1 MGPTLNINRQEDNA
15 EIHDEDFDLEGEN
28 EGGVLRWLSMAFV
41 LVAVGGFIGLAWYAY
56 ESGMQPVSE
65 EDIPLIATDDLPF
78 KEKPQDPGGLQFE
91 HQDKSV
97 YNQLAAGNTQERPM
111 AERLLPLPEQ
121 PVERPAAEI
130 AAPENFQK
138 EEVSKAPVEAVVA
151 APAPQVVEKAQPVT
165 PVQSAEVAPVKAEEA
180 QPVQQK
186 LEKLEAVNV
195 PEKPVAVEKVDAKPV
210 TATPA
215 PATAPAAPVAVKSG
229 KYMAQLGAFSSEK
242 DAEAA
247 WAKVKSAHGSM
258 FPTKTHAIQRA
269 DLGNK
274 GVFHRLQM
282 GPFESEDAARKVCSY
297 LQENKQGCFIV
308 GVK

>member
-1 MGPTLNINRQEDNA
+1 MGPTLNINRQEDNT

-28 EGGVLRWLSMAFV
+28 GGGVLRWLSMAFV

-56 ESGMQPVSE
+56 KSGMQPVSE

-78 KEKPQDPGGLQFE
+78 KEKPKDPGGLQFE

-151 APAPQVVEKAQPVT
+151 APAPQVVEKAQPVA
-165 PVQSAEVAPVKAEEA
+165 PVQSAEVPPVKAAEEVK
-180 QPVQQK
+180 PIQQK
-186 LEKLEAVNV
+186 PLEKLEAVNV
-195 PEKPVAVEKVDAKPV
+195 PEKPVAVEKAEAKPI

-215 PATAPAAPVAVKSG
+215 TVSAAPAAVKSG
-229 KYMAQLGAFSSEK
+229 KFMAQLGAFSSEK

-258 FPTKTHAIQRA
+258 FPTKSHAIQRA

-308 GVK
+308 SVK

>member
-1 MGPTLNINRQEDNA
+1 MGPTLNIDKRDDNSDIQDDDLDFED
-15 EIHDEDFDLEGEN
+15 EK
-28 EGGVLRWLSMAFV
+28 EGGMLRWLSMGFV
-41 LVAVGGFIGLAWYAY
+41 LVALGGFVGLAWYAY
-56 ESGMQPVSE
+56 QSGMQPVNE

-78 KEKPQDPGGLQFE
+78 KEKPKDPGGLQFE

-97 YNQLAAGNTQERPM
+97 YNQLASGNAGERPM

-130 AAPENFQK
+130 TAPENFQK
-138 EEVSKAPVEAVVA
+138 EEVNQAPAEAVVA
-151 APAPQVVEKAQPVT
+151 GPAPKVEESQPVA
-165 PVQSAEVAPVKAEEA
+165 PVQSAEVTPVKPAEEPKPA
-180 QPVQQK
+180 QP
-186 LEKLEAVNV
+186 LEKVEAVNV
-195 PEKPVAVEKVDAKPV
+195 PEKPVAVETMEAKPV
-210 TATPA
+210 
-215 PATAPAAPVAVKSG
+215 ATAPKASASAPAATKSG
-229 KYMAQLGAFSSEK
+229 QFMAQLGAFSSEA

-247 WAKVKSAHGSM
+247 WTKVKAAHGSM

-282 GPFESEDAARKVCSY
+282 GPFESEDAARKVCAY

-308 GVK
+308 SVK